1 VGHKIASNAGVQ
13 DAVADAAAV
22 LGQQIRAARHDRNLT
37 AKELGERVGVSERTV
52 LAAEA
57 GSTTTTTFGDVLSIA
72 VAAGVRLFQLQDYD
86 AITRERIRG
95 AQEIA
100 LLPARVVHSRR
111 DISTDF

>member
-1 VGHKIASNAGVQ
+1 VGHEMAANAGAH

-37 AKELGERVGVSERTV
+37 AKELGERAGVSERTV
-52 LAAEA
+52 LSAEA
-57 GSTTTTTFGDVLSIA
+57 GSTTTTFGDVLSIA
-72 VAAGVRLFQLQDYD
+72 VVAGVRLFQLQDYD

-100 LLPARVVHSRR
+100 LLPARVMHR